1 MSGMRIGEV
10 AQASGTTAKTLR
22 YYEDVGLLPDPDR
35 SPAGYRD
42 YGPEVLDRLHF
53 IRRGQAAG
61 LTLAQIGQVL
71 AIRDRGQAPCQHVTD
86 LLDTRLAV
94 IDRQLAELAQLR
106 TTIAILRELGI
117 LLTAIIVAGRTASA
131 LTASIGSMKMNEE
144 IDAMRTLGL
153 DPDMV
158 LLLPRVLALIITLPI
173 LGLISD
179 VAGLVGGGLM
189 SWIDLGISPAM
200 FTYRLLADTDVSH
213 VFVGLVKAPVFA
225 VIIGVIGCHAGMK
238 VGKDAESLGAQT
250 SGSVVRAIFAV
261 IVADAL
267 FSIFF
272 SELGL

>member
-106 TTIAILRELGI
+106 TTIAIPARARHHRRPGH
-117 LLTAIIVAGRTASA
+117 
-131 LTASIGSMKMNEE
+131 M
-144 IDAMRTLGL
+144 
-153 DPDMV
+153 
-158 LLLPRVLALIITLPI
+158 LPRGRLP
-173 LGLISD
+173 LPVTREGHRP
-179 VAGLVGGGLM
+179 VAPSRHG
-189 SWIDLGISPAM
+189 
-200 FTYRLLADTDVSH
+200 R
-213 VFVGLVKAPVFA
+213 
-225 VIIGVIGCHAGMK
+225 
-238 VGKDAESLGAQT
+238 
-250 SGSVVRAIFAV
+250 
-261 IVADAL
+261 
-267 FSIFF
+267 
-272 SELGL
+272 